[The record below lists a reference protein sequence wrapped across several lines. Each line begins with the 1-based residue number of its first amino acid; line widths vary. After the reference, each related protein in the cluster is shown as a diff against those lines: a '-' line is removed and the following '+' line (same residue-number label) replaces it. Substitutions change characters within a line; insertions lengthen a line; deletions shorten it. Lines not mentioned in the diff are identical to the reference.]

1 MAAPCRPVLPAREA
15 LRSPRREAP
24 RSGHAAYSIVSIKSD
39 ESFVRLAVTRSRRH
53 IDWAYVGLW
62 SITGLVAAFLIAP
75 IAIIFLTSVTETKG
89 FSFVWYERFVDTL
102 REEPGTRP
110 ALARS
115 IWFSTNLGLLVAAC
129 STLGGVLGALALH
142 KFVFRG
148 KEVFQNLF
156 LLPLTFPALIVGVG
170 LLLVFSELRL
180 FDRFTRLMIGHVVFA
195 LPYVVICVG
204 ASLRVYEEEVE
215 EAARSLGANAAQVF
229 WHITL
234 PLIRPGIFAGA
245 VFAFVSSFTNF
256 PVSFFLSLG
265 SAKPIPIWIY
275 EFIVNGH
282 NPLLAA
288 ISVVLVLLTVVLI
301 VFLERAFGFRRIL
314 GTQA

>member
-1 MAAPCRPVLPAREA
+1 MSV
-15 LRSPRREAP
+15 
-24 RSGHAAYSIVSIKSD
+24 KSD
-39 ESFVRLAVTRSRRH
+39 VRSLRPAVVRSRRH

-75 IAIIFLTSVTETKG
+75 IAIIFLTSFTETKTVEFPPQG

-102 REEPGTRP
+102 KEEPGTRP

-129 STLGGVLGALALH
+129 STFGGVLGALALH

-215 EAARSLGANAAQVF
+215 EAAR
-229 WHITL
+229 L
-234 PLIRPGIFAGA
+234 PGGERDPG
-245 VFAFVSSFTNF
+245 
-256 PVSFFLSLG
+256 
-265 SAKPIPIWIY
+265 
-275 EFIVNGH
+275 
-282 NPLLAA
+282 LLAHHA
-288 ISVVLVLLTVVLI
+288 TSDSARHLRRRGVCVRELVHEFPRLVL
-301 VFLERAFGFRRIL
+301 FFRSDPPNRFRS
-314 GTQA
+314 GSTSS